1 MFAAPRC
8 AANAPM
14 LTILP
19 PPAFSIAGTAARAA
33 LSTLRALRPMRK
45 SQSESF
51 VSCTGEPMR
60 KPPAMLHR
68 TSMRPKRS
76 SAFPTAEA
84 TLSGLRRSTSKN
96 TWLEWSCRSPLLK
109 SRRASRAPR
118 SANSRAT
125 ARPRLPE
132 APVITTVRSVNC
144 IALPRMVGAAS
155 ALEDTVLRQDLAG
168 LELGLPA
175 DGGVDGGEIDARQL
189 EQLVDTPDH
198 EVRLLEV
205 VDSVARAHH
214 AAELEANAV
223 RRRVVERE
231 HALGV
236 GRGDARA

>member
-1 MFAAPRC
+1 
-8 AANAPM
+8 M
-14 LTILP
+14 LTLLP
-19 PPAFSIAGTAARAA
+19 PPASSIAGTAGRAA
-33 LSTLRALRPMRK
+33 LRTLRALRPMRK

-76 SAFPTAEA
+76 SAFPTAEV
-84 TLSGLRRSTSKN
+84 TLSGFKRFTSTN
-96 TWLEWSCRSPLLK
+96 TRFGPSCRSPRFR
-109 SRRASRAPR
+109 SRRASLAPS
-118 SANSRAT
+118 SANASAT

-132 APVITTVRSVNC
+132 APVITTMRSVNC
-144 IALPRMVGAAS
+144 IALPRMVGAAA

-168 LELGLPA
+168 LELRLA
-175 DGGVDGGEIDARQL
+175 AHRGVDRGEIDARQL
-189 EQLVDTPDH
+189 EQLVDTADH
-198 EVRLLEV
+198 EVGLLEV